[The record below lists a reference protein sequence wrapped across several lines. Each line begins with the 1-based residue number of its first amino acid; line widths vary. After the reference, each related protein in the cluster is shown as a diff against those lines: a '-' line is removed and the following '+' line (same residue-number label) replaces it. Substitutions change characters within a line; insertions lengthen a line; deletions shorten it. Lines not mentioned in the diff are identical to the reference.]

1 MTDMKTAAL
10 QFDEKFLSESVGID
24 DREFLVELYG
34 LYLEQASKVIESMM
48 VCREE
53 RDFEY
58 LRQLSHKIKS
68 SSRSVGA
75 IAMGNLL
82 EAIERAARD
91 KNASE
96 LQVYLHELPQL
107 AEDIFEKIEN
117 HINVLKSS

>member
-1 MTDMKTAAL
+1 MTELKTAIL
-10 QFDEKFLSESVGID
+10 QFDEKFLSESIGMEDV
-24 DREFLVELYG
+24 EFLVELYG

-48 VCREE
+48 VCRVE

-58 LRQLSHKIKS
+58 LGQLSHKIKS

>member
-1 MTDMKTAAL
+1 MTDLKTAIL
-10 QFDEKFLSESVGID
+10 QFDEKFLTESIGVED
-24 DREFLVELYG
+24 EDFLVELYV

-48 VCREE
+48 VCRVE

-58 LRQLSHKIKS
+58 LGQLSHKIKS

-75 IAMGNLL
+75 IAMGDLL

-91 KNASE
+91 QNASE
-96 LQVYLHELPQL
+96 LRVYLHELPQL

>member
-58 LRQLSHKIKS
+58 LRQFSHKIKS

>member
-10 QFDEKFLSESVGID
+10 QFDEKFLSESIGMEDV
-24 DREFLVELYG
+24 EFLVELYG

-48 VCREE
+48 VCRVE

-58 LRQLSHKIKS
+58 LGQLSHKIKS